1 LNCNTVF
8 HQLILPC
15 AACANC
21 QGYFYER
28 FLEVQ
33 RAVDISI
40 MSELG
45 GGSALQDTSVMLK
58 SFPYP
63 PYNEDP
69 FIMDLQIIPLITVL
83 SFIVTATTIC
93 KDVVL
98 EKEKKLKVGI
108 SRLVFHIVW

>member
-1 LNCNTVF
+1 V
-8 HQLILPC
+8 
-15 AACANC
+15 C

-45 GGSALQDTSVMLK
+45 GGSALQDTNVMLK

-69 FIMDLQIIPLITVL
+69 LILYL
-83 SFIVTATTIC
+83 SYMPFVTFVSFMATASAIC
-93 KDVVL
+93 RDVVL
-98 EKEKKLKVGI
+98 EKEKKLKVCI
-108 SRLVFHIVW
+108 SRLVFYIVW